1 MNPNRKQEII
11 NTAALLFKEKGF
23 NAVSM
28 RDLAGHLHIKAAS
41 LYNHISSKQEIL
53 AVIVLQIA
61 EEFTTHINSIY
72 PKGLSTTEKLEAIIQ
87 NHIAITLKYT
97 NELAC
102 MNNDWMHLEADNKE
116 EYRRLLNAY
125 EAKFR
130 AILQEGKGKGEVA
143 DVDLEIVVFSFL
155 TTLRT
160 LYVWYAKKSSVEVET
175 LKKDLPKTLLHGL
188 IL

>member
-28 RDLAGHLHIKAAS
+28 RDLAGNLDIKAAS